1 MSNEY
6 RTASDEFYLSHR
18 TDEYPHDKKFDI
30 HIHDNY
36 EILCFVSGNAEY
48 MVEGSIYSL
57 RPGCIMLMRSA
68 ETHKL
73 ILNTN
78 AVYER
83 YIINFYPEQLLAM
96 GFPPELLRPFTDR
109 SIGEKNLYLPNEF
122 PDIQP
127 EQFFKAMCAENTT
140 VGKRTAVLI
149 TLASLLTAISTAF
162 ENKLQN
168 TSGKKRY
175 ASDELIDYVNAN
187 LFSDL
192 SLTKISNELH
202 ISASQ
207 VNRTFRKLTGTS
219 IYNYITSKRLI
230 VAQELIAKGENATDA
245 SQQCGFHD
253 YSSFYRLYKKRF
265 GVSPTAAR
273 KKINFRK

>member
-1 MSNEY
+1 MPSNY
-6 RTASDEFYLSHR
+6 KTYSDEFYLSHK
-18 TDEYPHDKKFDI
+18 TQQYPLDTKFDI

-48 MVEGSIYSL
+48 MVEGRIYSL
-57 RPGCIMLMRSA
+57 RPGSIMLMRSA

-78 AVYER
+78 DLYER
-83 YIINFYPEQLLAM
+83 YVINFYPERLLAL

-109 SIGEKNLYLPNEF
+109 SLGEKNLYLPNEF
-122 PDIQP
+122 PEIPP
-127 EQFFKAMCAENTT
+127 EQFFKIMCAKNDT
-140 VGKRTAVLI
+140 VEKRKAILI
-149 TLASLLTAISTAF
+149 TLASLLVAINYAF

-168 TSGKKRY
+168 TSGKKKY
-175 ASDELIDYVNAN
+175 ATDELIDYVNAN
-187 LFSDL
+187 IFSDL
-192 SLTKISNELH
+192 SLTRISNELH
-202 ISASQ
+202 ISVSQ

-230 VAQELIAKGENATDA
+230 VAQELIAKGENATEA

-265 GVSPTAAR
+265 GVSPTAAK
-273 KKINFRK
+273 KKINLRK